1 MTDPRVGA
9 AATAAVPTL
18 AAELSARLGTDL
30 GLTSIEGIQAEIERV
45 VPTFAGAELDL
56 LGDPGRQDGVLVPV
70 IDDTDWAEAGLP
82 ERLAFVAPEVTQV
95 PAISS
100 YSFRLVLTRRL
111 YDRGTMLGA
120 MPSSAP
126 LATSSELRM
135 NPADFGQL
143 GIAEGAELTVRSPS
157 GSVTVPARSDH
168 AVARGT
174 LELNAGAQPGA
185 LALCDPDQP
194 LTEVRVET
202 LDDPGGSGHAGG
214 AQ

>member
-1 MTDPRVGA
+1 M
-9 AATAAVPTL
+9 
-18 AAELSARLGTDL
+18 
-30 GLTSIEGIQAEIERV
+30 
-45 VPTFAGAELDL
+45 
-56 LGDPGRQDGVLVPV
+56 
-70 IDDTDWAEAGLP
+70 
-82 ERLAFVAPEVTQV
+82 

-168 AVARGT
+168 AVVRGN